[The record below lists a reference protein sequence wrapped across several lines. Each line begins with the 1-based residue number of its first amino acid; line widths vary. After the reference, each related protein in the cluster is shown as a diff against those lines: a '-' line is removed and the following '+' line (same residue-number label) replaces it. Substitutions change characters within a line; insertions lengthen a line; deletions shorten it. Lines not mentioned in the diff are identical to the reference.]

1 MNLPRG
7 HVAFATEKETFILS
21 GFPARL
27 ALLLAGKVTCIWG
40 QNRLS
45 RLRRQP
51 LKEGACATDGA
62 RAVFFQSPGCCRP
75 HSRTIRNTCLFRF
88 CFHSFRLLLYNVFL
102 CYLLSVFKFLKLLV
116 AKTFRRP
123 GEMYTAYFSQRFL
136 RLGELWHPVQALNVN
151 GYDKQTLL

>member
-1 MNLPRG
+1 MNLLRG

-62 RAVFFQSPGCCRP
+62 RAVSSARARAVSFRSPGCCRRL
-75 HSRTIRNTCLFRF
+75 SRTIRNTRLFRF
-88 CFHSFRLLLYNVFL
+88 CFHSFRLLLYNVSL
-102 CYLLSVFKFLKLLV
+102 CYLPSIFKFLKLLV
-116 AKTFRRP
+116 VKHS
-123 GEMYTAYFSQRFL
+123 GDGGKCILGYFSQRFL
-136 RLGELWHPVQALNVN
+136 RLGELWHPVQALL
-151 GYDKQTLL
+151 G

>member
-1 MNLPRG
+1 MDLPCG

-62 RAVFFQSPGCCRP
+62 RAVSFRSPGCCRP
-75 HSRTIRNTCLFRF
+75 HSPTIRSTCLFRF

-102 CYLLSVFKFLKLLV
+102 CYLPSIFKFLKLLV
-116 AKTFRRP
+116 VKHS
-123 GEMYTAYFSQRFL
+123 GEGGKCIPAYFSQRFL
-136 RLGELWHPVQALNVN
+136 RLGELWHPVQALL
-151 GYDKQTLL
+151 G